1 MLVASDGC
9 GQHQADVPTNK
20 SLSTQKDDAMF
31 GRQSPGSREES
42 QPKLANVQEYRKRA
56 SQFLS
61 QGRYELAIRDYD
73 EVIGLDPT
81 TSDDFDSRGF
91 AYHMNNRQE
100 KKALADYAE
109 AIRLNPRNYNAY
121 NNRAY
126 LLATTLDDQFLNGEA
141 AVRDAVKACELTD
154 YQNPG
159 YIDTLAVSYAAAGN
173 FDMAIRWQRKALEFP
188 DFVKEWGEQMKKQLK
203 LFGQKK
209 SYRE

>member
-1 MLVASDGC
+1 
-9 GQHQADVPTNK
+9 
-20 SLSTQKDDAMF
+20 MF
-31 GRQSPGSREES
+31 GRKTPGSREES

-73 EVIGLDPT
+73 EVIRLDPT

-91 AYHMNNRQE
+91 AHHMHNRQE

-109 AIRLNPRNYNAY
+109 AIRLNPQNYNAY

-126 LLATTLDDQFLNGEA
+126 LLATTLDDRFLNGEA

-173 FDMAIRWQRKALEFP
+173 FDVAIRWQKKAMEFP
-188 DFVKEWGEQMKKQLK
+188 DFATEWGEQMKKQLK

-209 SYRE
+209 PYRE